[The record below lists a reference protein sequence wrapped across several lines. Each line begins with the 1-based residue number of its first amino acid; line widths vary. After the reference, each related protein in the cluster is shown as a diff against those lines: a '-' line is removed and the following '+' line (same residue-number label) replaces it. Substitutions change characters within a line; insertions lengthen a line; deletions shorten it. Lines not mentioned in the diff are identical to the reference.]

1 MIKIPTTIKNTKL
14 VQKRRRQIIEA
25 AIKLFARKGF
35 HSATMRELSRA
46 ARISHGNIYDYFGSK
61 EDIFA
66 MIHGYLA
73 EENDSRFDAI
83 TRGDEGPLDK
93 LRRMIHSEIDVLNRL
108 SEGTLLLYQESHI
121 LSKKYLKQVLQRE
134 REHVRRYEIILEE
147 GIRAKIFRP
156 VNVRVMANLIKVMTQ
171 SWIFKRW
178 DLKTHA
184 DQREMEEEIWRL
196 IFQGLLSTNEET
208 RDDDAARLSPSP
220 I

>member
-1 MIKIPTTIKNTKL
+1 MIKIPTTIKNSKL
-14 VQKRRRQIIEA
+14 VDKRRKQIIEA

-46 ARISHGNIYDYFGSK
+46 AKISHGNIYDYFGSK

-83 TRGDEGPLDK
+83 TRGAENPQEK
-93 LRRMIHSEIDVLNRL
+93 LRQMIHSEIDVLNRL
-108 SEGTLLLYQESHI
+108 AEGTLLLYQESHI
-121 LSKKYLKQVLQRE
+121 LSKKYLKQVLHRE

-147 GIRAKIFRP
+147 GVRARMFRP
-156 VNVRVMANLIKVMTQ
+156 VNIRVMANLIKVMTQ

-178 DLKTHA
+178 DLKGHA
-184 DQREMEEEIWRL
+184 DQNEMEEEIWRL
-196 IFQGLLSTNEET
+196 VFGGLMSGGGEGAVQHQ
-208 RDDDAARLSPSP
+208 DAAGTPGM
-220 I
+220 